1 MAYTEK
7 VGKTWRVR
15 WQTAER
21 LPNGRFKEDSESGFR
36 TQKAAL
42 VYGRAQEDAIRA
54 GTWVDPER
62 GKISLD
68 DYWKEWID
76 AQDVADS
83 TLIRYRSYYKN
94 HLGPKWGDDPIASI
108 GVLQVDKFKKELL
121 EGKKLKPGTV
131 NPIIELLGRMLTDAE
146 FDRRI
151 GHSPVRPADRRRGQ
165 RKGDVEDDKRE
176 GIAVTLEQL
185 LEICARL
192 PSHSALLVL
201 TTAFTGMR
209 WGEAAGMRR
218 SFLFLQPADEGT
230 PAYGWYE
237 IDKKIGALHEDNG
250 TLSFGPPKSRKTRTV
265 ELPPFLV
272 ELLLTH
278 LEEIPAEQDLLF
290 PCSTGEG
297 YRRSNFARQQWRPAC
312 DGWASKEP
320 ARNHRG
326 VEAAPPIVATLRFHD
341 LRHTQE
347 TWLQED
353 LVPKVARDAR
363 IGHYPKDLEAIY
375 GHVTPIMK
383 RQVLDVL
390 ESRWATGRAVIHGWR
405 SRRNS

>member
-1 MAYTEK
+1 MAYPEK

-15 WQTAER
+15 WQLPER

-36 TQKAAL
+36 TKNAAL
-42 VYGRAQEDAIRA
+42 IYGRAQEDAIRA

-62 GKISLD
+62 GKIPLD

-76 AQDVADS
+76 AQNVADS

-94 HLGPKWGDDPIASI
+94 HLGPRWGTDPIASI
-108 GVLQVDKFKKELL
+108 DSLQVDKFKKELL
-121 EGKKLKPGTV
+121 EVKGLAAGTV
-131 NPIIELLGRMLTDAE
+131 NPIIELLGRMLTDAA

-151 GHSPVRPADRRRGQ
+151 GYCPVRPADRRRGE
-165 RKGDVEDDKRE
+165 RKGDQDDDKRV
-176 GIAVTLEQL
+176 GIAATLEQL
-185 LEICARL
+185 LAICERL

-201 TTAFTGMR
+201 VTAFTGMR

-218 SFLFLQPADEGT
+218 SFLFLQPAEDGT

-237 IDKKIGALHEDNG
+237 IDKKVGALHEENG
-250 TLSFGPPKSRKTRTV
+250 ALFFGAPKSRKTRTV

-272 ELLLTH
+272 ELLLAH
-278 LEEIPAEQDLLF
+278 LTAIPAEQDMLF

-297 YRRSNFARQQWRPAC
+297 YRRSNFSRQQWRPAC
-312 DGWASKEP
+312 DGWP
-320 ARNHRG
+320 AKKPGRRSRG
-326 VEAAPPIVATLRFHD
+326 VEAAPAIIATFRFHD

-347 TWLQED
+347 TWLTEE

-363 IGHYPKDLEAIY
+363 IGHYPKDLEATY
-375 GHVTPIMK
+375 GHVTAKMK
-383 RQVLDVL
+383 HQVLDVL
-390 ESRWATGRAVIHGWR
+390 EARWASAATRSHPWAVAR
-405 SRRNS
+405 DS